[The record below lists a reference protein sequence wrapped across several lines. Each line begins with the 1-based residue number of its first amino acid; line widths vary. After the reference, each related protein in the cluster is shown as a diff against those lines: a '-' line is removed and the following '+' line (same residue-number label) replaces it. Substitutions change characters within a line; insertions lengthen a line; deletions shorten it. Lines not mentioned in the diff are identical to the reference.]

1 MLLLLLLQQGT
12 ECTLSKY
19 SRMVLN
25 KRSSRL
31 KPTCIGK
38 QLKLLQVVG
47 ITLPR
52 RRE

>member
-1 MLLLLLLQQGT
+1 MLMLLLLQGT
-12 ECTLSKY
+12 DCTLSKY
-19 SRMVLN
+19 FRVMIN